1 METRVKI
8 SLDKITPLICYGQHV
23 FEFHSA
29 LQKFL
34 QEKIGVKGKF
44 LLGKPQ
50 IPDSAIDSK
59 GEIFY
64 YLYNNSENTY
74 KSLSQ
79 LRNKDKEIALDKLS
93 AILNSLNELIK
104 GNKNSKDSSLVK
116 YATVLEKAIE
126 IPSEEHIYF
135 DGENIAF
142 TAWGFYTGNIP
153 GQNSFR
159 ISKFVS
165 TYRAPKEPPLP
176 VIEEESGEVDNI
188 VEEKNI
194 DTTPVSP
201 PPPQKPTDEK
211 NKRKFWKYLL
221 WILFACLII
230 AAIILLVNKCERE
243 PLKSKHL
250 PETPGIIPPVDT
262 TEIIIPPEDT
272 LKGEIVG
279 NRLVVII
286 FQKADSIIS
295 VNEFA
300 DKYKELF
307 PEDEYFI
314 AGYDTLSIK
323 QIIIEFPADKRVS
336 VKEKLKENIEGIFI
350 LDEKIYNSNNY
361 PADPGLNNSS
371 FAWGLNAVKVFDA
384 WKTTI
389 GSEDV
394 IIAVLDNGFDTNH
407 PELNGKIVKPYNA
420 FTGTNKVTCNNGILI
435 HGTHVASIATGNT
448 NSVGICGIAPNCL
461 LMPVQIG
468 DINGNITTSSVVKG
482 IIYAVENGAD
492 VINMSFGAI
501 INPVI
506 SFLPIEYQEA
516 LIETTMTNELEA
528 YVELFSYA
536 EANRVCLIQAAGN
549 DNVVIGFDA
558 MSRTGKTIIVSA
570 VDDKLNRASFSN
582 FGKRS
587 TISAPGVSIFNAVPN
602 NRYDFLD
609 GTSMASPIVA
619 GAVALIKSVY
629 PEMTNR
635 EISDLLVR
643 TGTPLGVVNN
653 KVIGNLLNLSFLSD
667 SNNYDKCL
675 DIEEEIRKLEEE
687 IERLRRMCD
696 QDTSLYLTIPE
707 NTLDC
712 SFATGNWKSS
722 ENLVNS
728 NTNTPVMLYFDFLDN
743 CTGEVT
749 FVESNGLEYYA
760 PLSITIESNKMIM
773 RMETEASSPDYDGGY
788 SKYRFEAIPESIT
801 REAVCVAYNLFDS
814 QNIIDFKLFKRN

>member
-1 METRVKI
+1 METRVKV
-8 SLDKITPLICYGQHV
+8 SLEKITPLICYGQHI
-23 FEFHSA
+23 FEYYTA
-29 LQKFL
+29 IQKFL
-34 QEKIGVKGKF
+34 NEKIGTKTKF

-50 IPDSAIDSK
+50 IPSGALDSK
-59 GEIFY
+59 SDIFY
-64 YLYNNSENTY
+64 HLYNNSENVY
-74 KSLSQ
+74 KSLSK
-79 LRNKDKEIALDKLS
+79 LNSKDKEIALAQLS
-93 AILNSLNELIK
+93 SILKSLNEIIEN
-104 GNKNSKDSSLVK
+104 NKNSKDSSLVK

-165 TYRAPKEPPLP
+165 TYRAPEPLP
-176 VIEEESGEVDNI
+176 LIEEQPENI
-188 VEEKNI
+188 NSFVEEQEI
-194 DTTPVSP
+194 DNTTISP
-201 PPPQKPTDEK
+201 PPPPLVVKE
-211 NKRKFWKYLL
+211 KRKFWKYFL
-221 WILFACLII
+221 WILLACLII
-230 AAIILLVNKCERE
+230 AAIVLLVSKCEKE

-262 TEIIIPPEDT
+262 TEIIVPPEDT

-286 FQKADSIIS
+286 FQKADTTIT
-295 VNEFA
+295 VDEFA

-307 PEDEYFI
+307 PDDDYFI

-323 QIIIEFPADKRVS
+323 QIIIEFPAAERIN

-350 LDEKIYNSNNY
+350 LDEKLYNSNNY
-361 PADPGLNNSS
+361 PADPGLNNSAL
-371 FAWGLNAVKVFDA
+371 AWGLEAVKVFDA
-384 WKTTI
+384 WKTTS
-389 GSEDV
+389 GSKDIV
-394 IIAVLDNGFDTNH
+394 IAVLDNGFDTNH
-407 PELNGKIVKPYNA
+407 PELSGKIVKPYNA
-420 FTGTNKVTCNNGILI
+420 FSGTNKVSCNNGILI
-435 HGTHVASIATGNT
+435 HGTHVASIATGNSNT
-448 NSVGICGIAPNCL
+448 VGVCGIAPKCL

-468 DINGNITTSSVVKG
+468 DIHGNITTSSVVKG
-482 IIYAVENGAD
+482 LIFAVENGAD

-506 SFLPIEYQEA
+506 SYLPIEYQEA
-516 LIETTMTNELEA
+516 LIETTMTNELAA
-528 YVELFSYA
+528 YIELFSYA
-536 EANRVCLIQAAGN
+536 EANNVCLVQAAGN

-570 VDDKLNRASFSN
+570 VDDKFNRASFSN
-582 FGKRS
+582 FGNRS
-587 TISAPGVSIFNAVPN
+587 TISAPGVSIFNATPN

-629 PEMTNR
+629 PDMTNQ

-643 TGTPLGVVNN
+643 TGSPLGVVND

-667 SNNYDKCL
+667 SISYDRCL

-687 IERLRRMCD
+687 IERLRKMCD

-712 SFATGNWKSS
+712 NFATGNWKSS

-728 NTNTPVMLYFDFLDN
+728 VSNTPVMLYFDFFDN
-743 CTGEVT
+743 CTGQVT

-760 PLSITIESNKMIM
+760 PLSITIDNNKMIIK
-773 RMETEASSPDYDGGY
+773 MESEASSPNYDGGY
-788 SKYRFEAIPESIT
+788 SRYRFEALPESIT
-801 REAVCVAYNLFDS
+801 REALCVAYNIADA
-814 QNIIDFKLFKRN
+814 QNIIDFKLYKRN